1 MQQTRALPALLLAC
15 LLTTALAAGLSTGP
29 LLGAASAA
37 GPAQDPGP
45 RTATPLPELLEGL
58 TAIADADGDDVLRR
72 ARTAVEGAP
81 RERVDAPTLTLAELF
96 TAYPRLDA
104 EQREIAD
111 SLLARPT
118 DRARDTYGDGYDRP
132 EAEPLCGARICVHH
146 VTDGPDAPPD
156 LAWVRRVRTVMA
168 RVWAHH
174 VDELGYRPPAPDGD
188 RGGSPGGRSRFDV
201 YLADIGAQGYYGYCS
216 PEKGRPGQERRAS
229 GYCVL
234 DNDFAEFDGPPG
246 RNLAVTAAHEFFHA
260 VQFDYD
266 VGEDRWF
273 MEATAVWMEE
283 QFAPGADD
291 NRQYLPQ
298 GQLGRPGTAL
308 DAFDTEGLAHYGN
321 WLFFERLADTYGVDA
336 VRRLWEWV
344 AAGRGEPDEYSV
356 QALSRFL
363 SEQGSSLRSFLAVY
377 SAGNLT
383 PGRAYREGAAYTP
396 APVASTR
403 RLRAGGT
410 TSFTATLPH
419 LSSRSIAII
428 PKAAPRKR
436 PRVLRVKVRTPGS
449 PVRTAARVIIHL
461 ADGRVQAR
469 PVKIGGN
476 RSGKVQ
482 VPFGPARVEKVTV
495 TLVNASARYDCWKG
509 QPYAC
514 AGRPRYDGQELSA
527 TVRAVR

>member
-1 MQQTRALPALLLAC
+1 MQPTRALPAVLLSC
-15 LLTTALAAGLSTGP
+15 LLTGLLAVGLVAGP
-29 LLGAASAA
+29 ASAA
-37 GPAQDPGP
+37 VPAQDPGP
-45 RTATPLPELLEGL
+45 RTSMPLPELLAGL
-58 TAIADADGDDVLRR
+58 TAMADSDGDDVLRR
-72 ARTAVEGAP
+72 ARTAVQGATL
-81 RERVDAPTLTLAELF
+81 ERVDAPTLTLAELF

-104 EQREIAD
+104 EQREVAD

-146 VTDGPDAPPD
+146 VADGPDAPPD

-168 RVWAHH
+168 RVWQHH
-174 VDELGYRPPAPDGD
+174 VGELGYRAPAPDGD

-201 YLADIGAQGYYGYCS
+201 YLADVGAQGYYGYCS
-216 PEKGRPGQERRAS
+216 PEKGRPGEERRAS

-291 NRQYLPQ
+291 NRQYLPK
-298 GQLGRPGTAL
+298 GQLGRPGVSL
-308 DAFDTEGLAHYGN
+308 DAFEPEGLAHYGN
-321 WLFFERLADTYGVDA
+321 WLFFERLADTYGTDA
-336 VRRLWEWV
+336 VRRLWERV
-344 AAGRGEPDEYSV
+344 AAGRGDPDEYSV

-363 SEQGSSLRSFLAVY
+363 TENDSSLRSFLAVF

-383 PGRAYREGAAYTP
+383 PGRAYSEGAAYD
-396 APVASTR
+396 ASPVGLTK
-403 RLRAGGT
+403 RLRAGGSTRFT
-410 TSFTATLPH
+410 TRLPH
-419 LSSRSIAII
+419 LSSRSAEVI
-428 PKAAPRKR
+428 PKPSPKR
-436 PRVLRVKVRTPGS
+436 TPRVLRVSVRTPGA
-449 PVRTAARVIIHL
+449 PVRTAARVVVHL

-476 RSGKVQ
+476 GRGKVQ
-482 VPFGPARVEKVTV
+482 VPFSPRRVERVTV
-495 TLVNASARYDCWKG
+495 TLVNASARYDCWEG
-509 QPYAC
+509 QPFAC
-514 AGRPRYDGQELSA
+514 AGEPRYDDQVLSA
-527 TVRAVR
+527 RFRAVG